1 MKVVVFGADT
11 ALGRETVTDL
21 VFRGHRV
28 SAVLAD
34 PLHALPEWTDRV
46 SLRAGDPLD
55 AATIDAAVA
64 ANEVVINTL
73 GAGRNHRRLTL
84 AVTAGR
90 AIVAS
95 MAHHGRARYIGV
107 QPAALVDHAHRPDT
121 WRRTGQ
127 LLLGGWCPQLCREV
141 ATDFTAMARSSLS
154 WTIVRHATLND
165 GPPRG
170 VRHVGMTHRDVIGS
184 AITRTDTARFLAAQ
198 ALETTYIC
206 AAPAISN

>member
-28 SAVLAD
+28 SAVLTD
-34 PLHALPEWTDRV
+34 PAQALPEWTDRV
-46 SLRAGDPLD
+46 SLHAGGPLD
-55 AATIDAAVA
+55 AATINAAVA
-64 ANEVVINTL
+64 ANQVIINTL
-73 GAGRNHRRLTL
+73 SAGRNHRRSTV
-84 AVTAGR
+84 AVTASR

-95 MAHHGRARYIGV
+95 MARHGRSRYIGV
-107 QPAALVDHAHRPDT
+107 QPAVLLDHAHRPDT
-121 WRRTGQ
+121 WWRTGR
-127 LLLGGWCPQLCREV
+127 LLLCGWCPQLCREV
-141 ATDFTAMARSSLS
+141 ATDLASMARSPLS

-170 VRHVGMTHRDVIGS
+170 VRHIGMTHRDVIGPT
-184 AITRTDTARFLAAQ
+184 ITRTDTARFLAAQ